1 MKLGTIAALAKGI
14 ANRDDHGGGF
24 KGALKGVVK
33 GVTGNDQI
41 DFLREIAK
49 NTSNMKAAGQ
59 LPVPEVEQSRKVNKK
74 TLKCNKPRR
83 TPGHKTKSH
92 IVKACSGGK
101 EKIIRFGQQGKKVN
115 TLSGTAGKPKAG
127 ESAKMKAKRKSF
139 KARHAKNIAKGK
151 MSAAYWAD
159 KVKW

>member
-1 MKLGTIAALAKGI
+1 MLKPGTIVALAKGI
-14 ANRDDHGGGF
+14 ANREDHGGGF
-24 KGALKGVVK
+24 KGAVKGVVK

-49 NTSNMKAAGQ
+49 NTSNMKDMSSDSKPGAAGQ

-92 IVKACSGGK
+92 IVKACSAAKKKFDVWPSAYASGWGVRCTRAGG
-101 EKIIRFGQQGKKVN
+101 
-115 TLSGTAGKPKAG
+115 P
-127 ESAKMKAKRKSF
+127 
-139 KARHAKNIAKGK
+139 GK
-151 MSAAYWAD
+151 MGKS
-159 KVKW
+159 KKKK